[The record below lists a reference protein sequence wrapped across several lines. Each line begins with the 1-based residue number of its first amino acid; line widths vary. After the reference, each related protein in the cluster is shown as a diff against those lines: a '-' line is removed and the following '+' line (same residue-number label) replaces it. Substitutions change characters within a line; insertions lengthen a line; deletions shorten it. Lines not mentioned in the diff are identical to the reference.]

1 MYYLVFGLLYL
12 ISLLPLFILYRLSD
26 LAYFI
31 VYHIVGYR
39 KKVVMDNLKK
49 AFPEKSDKEIR
60 RIAKRFYLN
69 FTDTFIETIKMLS
82 MTKRQFSRMV
92 EMDLTD
98 LLTLEAS
105 GKSIQLHGGHQ
116 FNWELANWKM
126 AMELK
131 IPVIGVY
138 MKIKNKIF
146 DRIFYN
152 MRAKHGT
159 VLVSTKEFKNRMHV
173 LLKDQYAIGL
183 AADQNPG
190 KPDQSY
196 WLHYFNRPAPF
207 VTGPDKSAI
216 KNKNAVVFMR
226 MIKVRRGRY
235 RLETVVLTNGEQILK
250 DGELTLRYR
259 DLLEDTIRQQPD
271 NYLWSH
277 RRWKWEYKQEFEAL
291 WIDGTASDMLG
302 SEKTNNL

>member
-1 MYYLVFGLLYL
+1 MYYPVYGLLYL
-12 ISLLPLFILYRLSD
+12 ISLLPLFILYRISD
-26 LAYFI
+26 FAFFI
-31 VYHIVGYR
+31 IYHVVGYR
-39 KKVVMDNLKK
+39 KNVVLDNLRN
-49 AFPEKSDKEIR
+49 AFPELSDKEIQ

-82 MTKRQFSRMV
+82 MSKRQFNRMV
-92 EMDLTD
+92 DLDLTEV
-98 LLTLEAS
+98 LQLEAS
-105 GKSIQLHGGHQ
+105 GKSIQFHAGHQ
-116 FNWELANWKM
+116 FNWEFANWKI

-146 DRIFYN
+146 NKIFYD

-159 VLVSTKEFKNRMHV
+159 VLVETKEFKNRMHS

-183 AADQNPG
+183 AADQNPR
-190 KPDQSY
+190 KPEQSY

-216 KNKNAVVFMR
+216 KNATAVVFMR

-235 RLETVVLTNGEQILK
+235 RFETVVLTDGHQQLQA
-250 DGELTLRYR
+250 GELTLRYR
-259 DLLEDTIRQQPD
+259 DLLEETIKNQPD

-277 RRWKWEYKQEFEAL
+277 RRWKWEYKNEFRDF
-291 WIDGTASDMLG
+291 WIDTQLP
-302 SEKTNNL
+302 K